1 MQSLKLPDGNVKVL
15 VEGLDR
21 GRALEFKEEQ
31 GFFKVVV
38 KLIPRQVE
46 TRQRHRGRDVEG
58 HRASSSST

>member
-46 TRQRHRGRDVEG
+46 TRQRHRG
-58 HRASSSST
+58 A